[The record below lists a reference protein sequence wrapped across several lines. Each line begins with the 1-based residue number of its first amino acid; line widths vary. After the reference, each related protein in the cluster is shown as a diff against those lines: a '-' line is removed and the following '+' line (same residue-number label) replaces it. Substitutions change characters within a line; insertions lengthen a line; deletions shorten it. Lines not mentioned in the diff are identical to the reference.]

1 MLYLR
6 KKFGSEIRQPDAAPQ
21 KDIHVYMSS
30 LKKMPR
36 WLTLFPW
43 FVMVCALLFSAGIVV
58 FGLHNAKRESD
69 FTSQLTLEKGAALIS
84 ALEGALRTGMGYHWS
99 DKVLSDLLN
108 KVGEQ
113 PDIVS
118 LVITN
123 RNGTV
128 LMAADTKLIGT
139 SFLSPEVLA
148 ELDPTRQVKW
158 NATEL
163 PDGMPVF
170 QVYKQFS
177 VPQGERRR
185 HGGGHRMM
193 RRGLDGDSC
202 GMLEAS
208 IAEGTSLVI
217 FVEYD
222 LTPLEEAQ
230 AADEKHMAVMFGI
243 LVFVGL
249 VGCIT
254 LFLIQSY
261 RRSRKL
267 VQETTAFS
275 SEILRTLPVG
285 IISTDMDDRIT
296 SINPAAQD
304 ITGLT
309 RTAAGRGLHDL
320 LPGVWAVLEGR
331 TAQDAA
337 REQEAWCTV
346 GERRVPLAISASHI
360 VTEEGEAIGTALI
373 MRDLGEIRRLQSEL
387 RRRDRLV
394 ALGNMAAG
402 IAHEVRNPL
411 SAIKGL
417 ARFFMEASPE
427 GSDESRMAD
436 IMTREVLR
444 LDKVVGDLLDFARPD
459 VLNLTDVGLNEL
471 VERARDMVRSD
482 MDARK
487 IRFEAELPEPPL
499 SVRLDR
505 DRMTQVLLNLFLN
518 AVQAMPDGGR
528 LMVRARMEGTE
539 LALNVADTGCGIAP
553 ERLADIFSP
562 YFTTKASGTGLGL
575 SIVHKIVEAHDG
587 TIEVAST
594 PGEGTVFK
602 LRFPFV
608 A

>member
-1 MLYLR
+1 MKNFNVVKNQKIAFIIVAVVLVVGIASFLIRGFNIDIDFSGGTEIQVNLGREVTQDICDEINEIIASHEQLGQNYVSSTTQSGADANVAIIR
-6 KKFGSEIRQPDAAPQ
+6 TGSSE
-21 KDIHVYMSS
+21 
-30 LKKMPR
+30 
-36 WLTLFPW
+36 LT
-43 FVMVCALLFSAGIVV
+43 
-58 FGLHNAKRESD
+58 NEQQD
-69 FTSQLTLEKGAALIS
+69 ALIS

-99 DKVLSDLLN
+99 DEVLSDLLN

-309 RTAAGRGLHDL
+309 RTAATGRGLHDL

-360 VTEEGEAIGTALI
+360 VTEVAKPSA
-373 MRDLGEIRRLQSEL
+373 RL
-387 RRRDRLV
+387 
-394 ALGNMAAG
+394 
-402 IAHEVRNPL
+402 
-411 SAIKGL
+411 
-417 ARFFMEASPE
+417 
-427 GSDESRMAD
+427 
-436 IMTREVLR
+436 
-444 LDKVVGDLLDFARPD
+444 
-459 VLNLTDVGLNEL
+459 
-471 VERARDMVRSD
+471 
-482 MDARK
+482 
-487 IRFEAELPEPPL
+487 
-499 SVRLDR
+499 
-505 DRMTQVLLNLFLN
+505 
-518 AVQAMPDGGR
+518 
-528 LMVRARMEGTE
+528 
-539 LALNVADTGCGIAP
+539 
-553 ERLADIFSP
+553 
-562 YFTTKASGTGLGL
+562 
-575 SIVHKIVEAHDG
+575 
-587 TIEVAST
+587 
-594 PGEGTVFK
+594 
-602 LRFPFV
+602 
-608 A
+608 

>member
-1 MLYLR
+1 
-6 KKFGSEIRQPDAAPQ
+6 
-21 KDIHVYMSS
+21 
-30 LKKMPR
+30 MPR

-99 DKVLSDLLN
+99 DEVLSDLLN

-128 LMAADTKLIGT
+128 LMAADTALIGT
-139 SFLSPEVLA
+139 SFLSPEALA
-148 ELDPTRQVKW
+148 KLDPDRQVKW
-158 NATEL
+158 DTREL
-163 PDGMPVF
+163 PGGTAVF

-177 VPQGERRR
+177 IPQGERRR
-185 HGGGHRMM
+185 HGGGHRMK
-193 RRGLDGDSC
+193 RGMGGDTC

-230 AADEKHMAVMFGI
+230 AADEKHMAVMFAI
-243 LVFVGL
+243 LVFVGV
-249 VGCIT
+249 VGCFT
-254 LFLIQSY
+254 LFLIHSY

-285 IISTDMDDRIT
+285 IIATDMDDRIT
-296 SINPAAQD
+296 SINPAAQG
-304 ITGLT
+304 ITGLN
-309 RTAAGRGLHDL
+309 RAAVTGRSLREL

-331 TAQDAA
+331 TEQDAA
-337 REQEAWCTV
+337 SEQEAWCMV
-346 GERRVPLAISASHI
+346 GETRRVPLAISASHI

-436 IMTREVLR
+436 IMTKEVLR

-459 VLNLTDVGLNEL
+459 VLNLTDVALNEL
-471 VERARDMVRSD
+471 VERSYDMVRSD
-482 MDARK
+482 MDARN
-487 IRFEAELPEPPL
+487 IRFEADLPQPPL

-518 AVQAMPDGGR
+518 AVQAMPDGGK
-528 LMVRARMEGTE
+528 LTVRGRMEGSE
-539 LALNVADTGCGIAP
+539 LALEVSDTGCGIAP